1 MAGKN
6 QKRGSAPS
14 TAGTTDQKPKWE
26 GPPETR
32 PAGYLPADD
41 NPEIDRDAAGENL
54 QDPDRSDLGDSLK
67 TRDIAS
73 SREDQV
79 RRRAHQIWEDHGR
92 PSGAHVEH
100 WQQAEREVDEGKG
113 SIDHVKRALSADTTD
128 DLEGPKAGSRRARR
142 P

>member
-6 QKRGSAPS
+6 QKRGDA
-14 TAGTTDQKPKWE
+14 TGAAGTTDQKPNWE

-32 PAGYLPADD
+32 PSGYLPADD

-54 QDPDRSDLGDSLK
+54 QDPDRSGLGGALK
-67 TRDIAS
+67 TRDSTS

-79 RRRAHQIWEDHGR
+79 RQRAHQIWENQGR

-100 WQQAEREVDEGKG
+100 WQQAEREVDEGER
-113 SIDHVKRALSADTTD
+113 SIDHVKRALSADTPD
-128 DLEGPKAGSRRARR
+128 DLEGPKAGARR
-142 P
+142 TRRP